1 MRIPAL
7 LLVSVLAG
15 CLASPSA
22 DGPEDGDVPCG
33 ERPPA
38 ERTLWLG
45 PDLSLLDE
53 APEAGSLPGNGFAE
67 AFLTDDMDE
76 WLSEPSGEGA
86 WLEGDVV
93 LEYWARG
100 KGTPA
105 PIVLGGDPGEGYH
118 FFNQFGSDRSFQPA
132 YAIEY
137 DAVAPGPGTVAHYVE
152 TFTLPEGGFVVEKGD
167 RVRLLLTSLVLDDA
181 EGSGHDILFG
191 GETASRITYLARCYP
206 ERSWTETGRQE
217 STVDLVGN
225 QGLLTGA
232 VPPTEGVNT
241 KTVPFTLDADTE
253 RLTVSIAQEGG
264 TEPKDDID
272 LTIVGPD
279 GDAWSIGSP
288 YADESGTLW
297 KANLD
302 AYLPPG
308 DHAVRV
314 DSYSGKAYSGTL
326 TIVQE
331 E

>member
-1 MRIPAL
+1 
-7 LLVSVLAG
+7 
-15 CLASPSA
+15 
-22 DGPEDGDVPCG
+22 
-33 ERPPA
+33 
-38 ERTLWLG
+38 
-45 PDLSLLDE
+45 
-53 APEAGSLPGNGFAE
+53 
-67 AFLTDDMDE
+67 
-76 WLSEPSGEGA
+76 
-86 WLEGDVV
+86 
-93 LEYWARG
+93 
-100 KGTPA
+100 
-105 PIVLGGDPGEGYH
+105 
-118 FFNQFGSDRSFQPA
+118 
-132 YAIEY
+132 
-137 DAVAPGPGTVAHYVE
+137 
-152 TFTLPEGGFVVEKGD
+152 
-167 RVRLLLTSLVLDDA
+167 VRLLLTSLVLDDA